1 MSRSSA
7 HTLIGPMLHFLIMCK
22 FHVISYALRH
32 MNNRQQNIE
41 FGQQVCTASVSK
53 QHFLELLSSLL
64 VECPIFTPKFPGSNP
79 ETGEA
84 GKRKEIL

>member
-32 MNNRQQNIE
+32 INNRQQNIE
-41 FGQQVCTASVSK
+41 LGQQVCTGRVSE
-53 QHFLELLSSLL
+53 QHFSELLSSSFAECLL
-64 VECPIFTPKFPGSNP
+64 LTPKVPGSNP
-79 ETGEA
+79 EAEGLWEEE
-84 GKRKEIL
+84 RSF